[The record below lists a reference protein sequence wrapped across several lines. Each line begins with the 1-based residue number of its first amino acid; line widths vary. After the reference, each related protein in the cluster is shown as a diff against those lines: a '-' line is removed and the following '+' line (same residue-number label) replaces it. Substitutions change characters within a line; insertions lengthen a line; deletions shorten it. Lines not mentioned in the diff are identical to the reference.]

1 MCVHV
6 NIFVHINEHIKLY
19 EEYIIVNNGSLAN
32 EDNDHGG
39 GEKKK
44 QTSPCNNNVYNIFSF
59 IRSL

>member
-44 QTSPCNNNVYNIFSF
+44 AN
-59 IRSL
+59 